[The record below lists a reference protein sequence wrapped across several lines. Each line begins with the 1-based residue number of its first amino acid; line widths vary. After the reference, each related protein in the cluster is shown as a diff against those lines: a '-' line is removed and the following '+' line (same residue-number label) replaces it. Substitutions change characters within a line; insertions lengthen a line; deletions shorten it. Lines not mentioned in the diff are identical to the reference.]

1 MKYLLALVVAL
12 AFATSAPAQHPHG
25 TQKGPN
31 GGQMEDVAGVHV
43 ELLISG
49 NRITIN
55 VFDEANKPVPTKG
68 FTASALV
75 VLGSDRET
83 LTLTVSGEN
92 ALTGEAKKVVPKG
105 ATVSITL
112 KTAAGRSGQTRFR
125 L

>member
-1 MKYLLALVVAL
+1 MKFLLALVVAF
-12 AFATSAPAQHPHG
+12 AFASPAAAQHAHG

-31 GGQMEDVAGVHV
+31 GGQMEDVAGVHA

-68 FTASALV
+68 FTASALI

-83 LTLTVSGEN
+83 LMLSASGEN
-92 ALTGEAKKVVPKG
+92 ALTGDAKKAVAKG
-105 ATVSITL
+105 ATISITV
-112 KTAAGRSGQTRFR
+112 KTAAGRSGQARFR
-125 L
+125 I

>member
-1 MKYLLALVVAL
+1 VKYFLALIV
-12 AFATSAPAQHPHG
+12 AFAFAMPAVAQHAHG

-31 GGQMEDVAGVHV
+31 GGQMEDVAGVHA

-68 FTASALV
+68 FTASALI

-83 LTLTVSGEN
+83 LTLAASGEN
-92 ALTGEAKKVVPKG
+92 ALTGEAKKAIAKG

-112 KTAAGRSGQTRFR
+112 KTAAGRSGQARFR
-125 L
+125 I

>member
-1 MKYLLALVVAL
+1 VKYILALVIAL
-12 AFATSAPAQHPHG
+12 AFAAPTVAQHAHG

-31 GGQMEDVAGVHV
+31 GGQMEDVAGVHA

-55 VFDEANKPVPTKG
+55 VFDEANKPVTTKG

-83 LTLTVSGEN
+83 LTLSASGEN
-92 ALTGEAKKVVPKG
+92 ALTGEAKKAVPKG

-112 KTAAGRSGQTRFR
+112 KTAAGRSGQARFR
-125 L
+125 I